1 MNYKS
6 NIRFINSHPK
16 CYGSNNHVGFFHQ
29 EFILI
34 GYSKFLIQS
43 SVVRQRIHSID
54 LQKLSKFFHFSSA
67 KTIND
72 SGFSFMLV
80 DKLDNF
86 FVYINFRAYFVKQI
100 SSVKTFFENQSIV
113 HSQSFLNIILN
124 FRCCS
129 SR

>member
-16 CYGSNNHVGFFHQ
+16 GNRCNNHICLLHQ
-29 EFILI
+29 KFVLMRN
-34 GYSKFLIQS
+34 SCFLIQS
-43 SVVRQRIHSID
+43 CVVRQCVHSID
-54 LQKLSKFFHFSSA
+54 LQKLRKFFHFSSA

-100 SSVKTFFENQSIV
+100 SSVKAFFENQSIV